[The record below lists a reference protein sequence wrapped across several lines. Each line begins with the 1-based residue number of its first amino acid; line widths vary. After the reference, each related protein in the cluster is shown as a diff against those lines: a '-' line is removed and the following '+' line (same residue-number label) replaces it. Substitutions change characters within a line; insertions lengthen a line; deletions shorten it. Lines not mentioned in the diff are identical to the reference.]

1 MTSNELTMPS
11 KAVILVDDE
20 KDVVSVFKRY
30 LEISGYEVF
39 SFTDPLLAL
48 EHFKL
53 NKSGYGL
60 IISDIRMPKMTG
72 LELASKIREL
82 DRSIPIV
89 LMSAFE
95 KASTDISPSLNIS
108 SFLQKPVSTSTLGVI
123 VGKYVEVTAS

>member
-20 KDVVSVFKRY
+20 KDVGLVFKRY

-53 NKSGYGL
+53 DKSRYGL

-72 LELASKIREL
+72 LELASRIREL

-95 KASTDISPSLNIS
+95 KASMDISPSLNIS
-108 SFLQKPVSTSTLGVI
+108 SFLEKPVSTSALKAI
-123 VGKYVEVTAS
+123 VGKYIEVTAS